1 MKTTLITALVIFVL
15 LGIGTALGEQS
26 ASTASLPA
34 HRLSSKQVKHLMQ
47 AARTAQ
53 DYRELAQYFRQ
64 EAQRMRE
71 KEQYHME
78 MAALYR
84 VHPLPYDGKQ
94 TVHMQDHCM
103 YFADKA
109 RDAAITDDEMAS
121 VQERIA
127 DRIQSG
133 QPYSMALMSAS
144 SSAAPAAHQ
153 ELTGVISDDMCRQNH
168 MMPGH
173 RDADCARAC
182 VKAGVKYALVTEDKV
197 YVLKGDPRQIEG
209 LAGNTVSVT
218 GDVRKASM
226 SVQAISAPKQSKQRD
241 RPSPGSYPR

>member
-109 RDAAITDDEMAS
+109 RDAAIADDEMAS

-127 DRIQSG
+127 DQIQSG
-133 QPYSMALMSAS
+133 QPYSTAIMSAS
-144 SSAAPAAHQ
+144 SSATSAVHQ
-153 ELTGVISDDMCRQNH
+153 KLTGVISDDMCRQNH

-173 RDADCARAC
+173 SETDCTRSC
-182 VKAGVKYALVTEDKV
+182 VK
-197 YVLKGDPRQIEG
+197 
-209 LAGNTVSVT
+209 
-218 GDVRKASM
+218 
-226 SVQAISAPKQSKQRD
+226 
-241 RPSPGSYPR
+241 